1 MIDEATEQLADLN
14 QRSEQVRR
22 EAGKITADA
31 RKRAQETVQAAERQ
45 AANLLENSN
54 KQARERARELE
65 TRTLAEQQAAE
76 QRLTAVRD
84 ERDQIEAYLEQMR
97 ELVGRMPLM
106 SSKKQESQ
114 ESTQGNAPKQG
125 TAPKQGASRPQN
137 G

>member
-1 MIDEATEQLADLN
+1 
-14 QRSEQVRR
+14 
-22 EAGKITADA
+22 
-31 RKRAQETVQAAERQ
+31 VQAAERQ

-106 SSKKQESQ
+106 SSKNQEPQ
-114 ESTQGNAPKQG
+114 APAQGNTQKQG
-125 TAPKQGASRPQN
+125 TGTKQNSAPKTGAPRSQN